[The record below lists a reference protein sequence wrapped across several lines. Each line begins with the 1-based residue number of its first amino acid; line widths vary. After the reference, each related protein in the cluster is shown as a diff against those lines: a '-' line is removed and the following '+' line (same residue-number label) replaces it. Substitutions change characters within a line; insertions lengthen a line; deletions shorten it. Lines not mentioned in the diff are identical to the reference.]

1 MHYWPWYLI
10 EKNIT
15 LCVTGLSDNHKH
27 VANGEILGVALM
39 MEDLLACGTCRNI
52 FNEVKKP
59 TETIS
64 AAAVTLVQD
73 TTLSF
78 MDVGSS
84 LQVGKPLHKHFS
96 KVVQNYKD
104 WQFFL
109 MTWKRCEL
117 LKLDWGR
124 RKLGVINI
132 NNSEVFGRFW

>member
-27 VANGEILGVALM
+27 VANGEILGVTLM
-39 MEDLLACGTCRNI
+39 MEDLLACGACSHI
-52 FNEVKKP
+52 FNDTKKP
-59 TETIS
+59 AEMIS

-73 TTLSF
+73 STLSL
-78 MDVGSS
+78 DGPSS
-84 LQVGKPLHKHFS
+84 AQPAKSVHRHTS
-96 KVVQNYKD
+96 KLIQNYRD
-104 WQFFL
+104 WQWFL

-124 RKLGVINI
+124 RKLGVASI